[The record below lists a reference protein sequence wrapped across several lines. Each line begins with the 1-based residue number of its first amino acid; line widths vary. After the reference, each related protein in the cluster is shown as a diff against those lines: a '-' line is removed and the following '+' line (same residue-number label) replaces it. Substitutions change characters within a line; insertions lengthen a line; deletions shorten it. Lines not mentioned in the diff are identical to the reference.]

1 MPTETNEP
9 LSIDDLKF
17 DDSGLIPA
25 VIQDHETLEVLMV
38 AYMSRESLEKTIAT
52 GLTHFWSRSRQQ
64 FWKKGGTSG
73 NLQRVKSI
81 YTDICDRDTLVVRV
95 EQVGGAACHE
105 GYRSCFSLQLQDDAT
120 FAVVG
125 EKVFDPET
133 VYGSDAGA
141 GSGQGNASR
150 P

>member
-1 MPTETNEP
+1 MTTETQQP
-9 LSIDDLKF
+9 LTIDDLNF

-38 AYMSRESLEKTIAT
+38 AYMNRESLQRTIAT

-73 NLQRVKSI
+73 HVQRVKSI
-81 YTDICDRDTLVVRV
+81 YTDICDWDTLVVRV
-95 EQVGGAACHE
+95 EQVGGACHE

-120 FAVVG
+120 FAVVADR
-125 EKVFDPET
+125 VFDPEA
-133 VYGSDAGA
+133 VYGPSTGR
-141 GSGQGNASR
+141 GPQQGEGGQS
-150 P
+150 